1 MQTARASYLSN
12 TKSMDPSNVYCDQ
25 SNNTVSFVDCSKTG
39 SAFDSAPPTCVES
52 IFADDNTIT
61 LGQFQ
66 DNGNNMYMPDDEGQG
81 MLNFTMGLGWRIVLM
96 TGQVYSG
103 STDESEI
110 EGIYKNDTGQCI
122 LVRECE

>member
-1 MQTARASYLSN
+1 
-12 TKSMDPSNVYCDQ
+12 
-25 SNNTVSFVDCSKTG
+25 
-39 SAFDSAPPTCVES
+39 
-52 IFADDNTIT
+52 
-61 LGQFQ
+61 
-66 DNGNNMYMPDDEGQG
+66 